1 MTGAVQDNAKS
12 LGPWTALGVFFITVK
27 IGNILW
33 VYKLTTFRIQKK
45 LQINNLVFFFKNK
58 ETGEHILELEHL
70 ATLYL

>member
-58 ETGEHILELEHL
+58 ETGEHILVLEHL

>member
-45 LQINNLVFFFKNK
+45 LQINNLVFFF
-58 ETGEHILELEHL
+58 
-70 ATLYL
+70 